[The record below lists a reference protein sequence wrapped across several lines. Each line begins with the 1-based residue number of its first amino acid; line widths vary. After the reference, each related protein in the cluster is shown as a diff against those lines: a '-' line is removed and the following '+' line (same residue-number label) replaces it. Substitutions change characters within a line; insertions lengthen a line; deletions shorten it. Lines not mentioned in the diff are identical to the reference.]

1 MKIQLDISIL
11 NENNNQQKSKLNQ
24 LFIEFQQIHYQFSL
38 VSQKNTKTQNSTQFQ
53 NQNMIVHKKKTC
65 NLFQKFRIEIIIQ
78 FTMYLNVKQIMQLR
92 RVNKLFNLIICKSL
106 PTRII
111 QYQHILE
118 NIQNNLIQI
127 PQIIN
132 MIPEQNYLEE
142 DIFIDWDNVWDFKEI
157 NKIYGSKELEPEIYQ
172 VFKFMYISIYPD
184 FPEVITLE
192 QIKKMLSR
200 PYLRYDV
207 PESNKILTEKQ
218 LNALQEVML
227 LDTQKIKAQYKFSAY
242 ICLLLQNYVQM
253 TKSDAYKNKVQRD
266 QLLKRENLIAERL
279 KILNKLNQKI
289 IK

>member
-11 NENNNQQKSKLNQ
+11 NENKNQQKSKLNQ
-24 LFIEFQQIHYQFSL
+24 LFIEFQQIHQQFSL
-38 VSQKNTKTQNSTQFQ
+38 ISQKNTKTQNSTLFL
-53 NQNMIVHKKKTC
+53 NQNLIVHKKKTC
-65 NLFQKFRIEIIIQ
+65 NLFSKFTIEIIVQ
-78 FTMYLNVKQIMQLR
+78 FTLYLNVKQIMQLR

-106 PTRII
+106 PIRII

-118 NIQNNLIQI
+118 NIQSNLIQI

-132 MIPEQNYLEE
+132 MIPEQNFLEE
-142 DIFIDWDNVWDFKEI
+142 DIFIDWDNVWNFKEI

-218 LNALQEVML
+218 INALQDVML
-227 LDTQKIKAQYKFSAY
+227 LDTQKINDQYKFSAY
-242 ICLLLQNYVQM
+242 ICLLLQKYVQM
-253 TKSDAYKNKVQRD
+253 TKCDAFKNKVQRD
-266 QLLKRENLIAERL
+266 QLLKRESLIAERL